1 MIKHTFLSFFK
12 DLKAFLGIKNERL
25 AAIEKAPTDDIKGVF
40 GVNRLAS
47 DIHPECFRALVSC
60 KKDEADGTLLEL
72 KSENGSA
79 PVFRPGQ
86 YAAVKDTCYPKMFFI
101 TEIRD
106 GTVKLFTD
114 KEFSDSV
121 NEGGL
126 LTLSLPEGH
135 CYYEPLR
142 DSKEI
147 YLCFDKYGKGAEI
160 AFSADSN
167 VNGFLKTYEYR
178 DDVSLEAFTKKAA
191 EENAALFIFGSEKFV
206 INALKLSEKNGVT
219 TKNCRYEIISS
230 EKPEL
235 SHKEFLCKVWVKG
248 EEKEMPCF
256 SDEPLSVSLYN
267 AGIPVNIKCTSGKCG
282 YCRMKLVS
290 GEIKTYFPEG
300 EDPVRMADKK
310 YSFIHPC
317 RSYPLSDISLSL

>member
-12 DLKAFLGIKNERL
+12 DLKAFLGIKKERL

-47 DIHPECFRALVSC
+47 DIHPEDFRAFVIC
-60 KKDEADGTLLEL
+60 KKHEADGTFLVL
-72 KSENGSA
+72 KSEDGST
-79 PVFRPGQ
+79 PVFKPGQ
-86 YAAVKDTCYPKMFFI
+86 YAAVKGTCYPKMFFI
-101 TEIRD
+101 TEISD
-106 GTVKLFTD
+106 GTVTIFTD

-142 DSKEI
+142 DSKSV
-147 YLCFDKYGKGAEI
+147 YLCFDKFGKGAEA
-160 AFSADSN
+160 AFSADGN
-167 VNGFLKTYEYR
+167 VNGFLKTYEYE
-178 DDVSLEAFTKKAA
+178 DDVSLDAFIKNAA
-191 EENAALFIFGSEKFV
+191 EEKATVFIFGNEKFV
-206 INALKLSEKNGVT
+206 LDALRLSEKNGIIR
-219 TKNCRYEIISS
+219 KNCRYEIISS
-230 EKPEL
+230 EKPVL
-235 SHKEFLCKVWVKG
+235 LHKEFLCKVAVKG
-248 EEKEMPCF
+248 ELTEIPCF
-256 SDEPLSVSLYN
+256 SDEPISVSLYN
-267 AGIPVNIKCTSGKCG
+267 AGIPVNIKCGSGKCG
-282 YCRMKLVS
+282 YCRIKLVS